1 MILEN
6 NGLLLSRL
14 TSRYGKPPQLDIL
27 RMTSYHI
34 TPLRNGHYQIT
45 RTEVPGALMRRAEQN
60 GASDSNLDEYA
71 VAVDRVIMYY
81 SIAFVVS

>member
-1 MILEN
+1 
-6 NGLLLSRL
+6 
-14 TSRYGKPPQLDIL
+14 
-27 RMTSYHI
+27 
-34 TPLRNGHYQIT
+34 
-45 RTEVPGALMRRAEQN
+45 MRRAEQS